1 MTTLIAALSGGLV
14 AAGLAMFLFWLSPA
28 EPDETRP
35 RRGPGLL
42 VRWRRIPARSRWLA
56 LGGLVL
62 GLLIAAVTGWWIA
75 ALVIPVAAVGLPVLI
90 VGTPEK
96 SRIERMEAM
105 AEWTRGLAGV
115 LSAGVGLEQALVAM
129 LRSTPP
135 AIGKEVRTLVGR
147 MQARWSSEDAL
158 RAFAD
163 DLDDPTGDLI
173 AAYLILGARRRGGSL
188 STVLQNL
195 ADSVADDVAARRQV
209 EAERAKPRGAMRWTT
224 IITAVGLTAFSLTG
238 AMAGYASPLGQIA
251 LACLLG
257 LYALT
262 LLWMKRMATPR
273 PLPRVIGATVRQD
286 RP

>member
-1 MTTLIAALSGGLV
+1 MNVVVAALSGGLM
-14 AAGLAMFLFWLSPA
+14 AAGLAMFVFWLWPS
-28 EPDETRP
+28 EPETAKP

-42 VRWRRIPARSRWLA
+42 VWWRRIPARTRWLA
-56 LGGLVL
+56 VGGL
-62 GLLIAAVTGWWIA
+62 AVGGVVVALTGWVIA
-75 ALVIPVAAVGLPVLI
+75 VLVVPVAAVGLPVLI
-90 VGTPEK
+90 VGSEEK
-96 SRIERMEAM
+96 ARIQRMEAM

-135 AIGKEVRTLVGR
+135 AIDKEVRVLVGR

-188 STVLQNL
+188 AAVLQSL
-195 ADSVADDVAARRQV
+195 ADSVAEDVAARRQI
-209 EAERAKPRGAMRWTT
+209 EAERAKPRGSMRWIA
-224 IITAVGLTAFSLTG
+224 IITASGLLIFTFSG
-238 AMAGYASPLGQIA
+238 AMAGYGSPIGQVA

-262 LLWMKRMATPR
+262 LVWMKRLASPK
-273 PLPRVIGATVRQD
+273 PLARFIGTSVRQA

>member
-1 MTTLIAALSGGLV
+1 MTALLAALAGGLIAAGLV
-14 AAGLAMFLFWLSPA
+14 MLVLWLWPA
-28 EPDETRP
+28 EPDVARP
-35 RRGPGLL
+35 RRSPGLL
-42 VRWRRIPARSRWLA
+42 VRWRRIPTRTRWLSVC
-56 LGGLVL
+56 GL
-62 GLLIAAVTGWWIA
+62 GLGALVALFTGWWIA
-75 ALVIPVAAVGLPVLI
+75 VLVLPVAAVGLPVLI
-90 VGTPEK
+90 IGTPEK

-129 LRSTPP
+129 LKSTPP
-135 AIGKEVRTLVGR
+135 AISKEVRTLVGR
-147 MQARWSSEDAL
+147 MQSRWTSEDAL
-158 RAFAD
+158 RTFAD

-188 STVLQNL
+188 AAVLQTL
-195 ADSVADDVAARRQV
+195 ADSVAEDVAARRQV

-224 IITAVGLTAFSLTG
+224 IITAVGLTAFSLSG
-238 AMAGYASPLGQIA
+238 AMAGYSSPVGQIA

-262 LLWMKRMATPR
+262 LLWMQRMANPR